1 MKYYEDKLNML
12 KGGIPQQMQNGGE
25 VSQDYYNP
33 FDEGIAK
40 AITNS
45 RANMGMTQDQEHA
58 ALRASML
65 AMADNLRQN
74 PLQRKGSIIDNFR
87 TGINALSPAIAT
99 YDQTEN
105 VSLAQNNALAQQIL
119 AHKEHEEQA
128 KAQEEERLWHRQHA
142 ENQLAEN
149 KRQHSETNAYQKELL
164 DYKTKKNQQNSY
176 LDQIAPIIRT
186 DSAFDKTGKEAK
198 AAADFYSEVQDV
210 KHRYESLKTAMQEA
224 GIDTT
229 NPLAFKAA
237 IRNASSVLSSFT
249 KDPKLRAV
257 ATKYADVQ
265 ASNKRAMQTAEKA
278 LKDGALTNFTVKYG
292 DQNDLFP
299 NFNEASDIFETK
311 LDHMLH
317 DAGSG
322 YDASELSM
330 QLGRHIN
337 KKNYPEIKRWMSEQQ
352 QASAAY
358 QNSAA
363 ADITKPPVLMQDSS
377 GNRFSIPVDEE
388 SDAEN
393 DGLIRIN

>member
-1 MKYYEDKLNML
+1 MKNPYFEGVGLARQSIKPTDE
-12 KGGIPQQMQNGGE
+12 QQYDSMNKALLQLASSIGKRPMQNRSGFLNNI
-25 VSQDYYNP
+25 SQFAPDFADANLAYQANQQQV
-33 FDEGIAK
+33 EASNAK
-40 AITNS
+40 TLQEQINHEMKV
-45 RANMGMTQDQEHA
+45 RKYMMDQEQA
-58 ALRASML
+58 RS
-65 AMADNLRQN
+65 
-74 PLQRKGSIIDNFR
+74 
-87 TGINALSPAIAT
+87 
-99 YDQTEN
+99 
-105 VSLAQNNALAQQIL
+105 AQ
-119 AHKEHEEQA
+119 
-128 KAQEEERLWHRQHA
+128 EERLWHRQHA
-142 ENQLAEN
+142 ENQLAES
-149 KRQHSETNAYQKELL
+149 KRQHSNTNAYQKALL

-176 LDQIAPIIRT
+176 LDQIAPMIRT

-210 KHRYESLKTAMQEA
+210 KARYESLKTAMQEA

-229 NPLAFKAA
+229 NPLAFKKA
-237 IRNASSVLSSFT
+237 IREASSVLSSFT

-337 KKNYPEIKRWMSEQQ
+337 KKNYPEIKRWMTEQQ
-352 QASAAY
+352 QAFVQE

-363 ADITKPPVLMQDSS
+363 DIAKPLPVTTLPMQTMPTEQAGNIGALDNRVLMYDPET
-377 GNRFSIPVDEE
+377 GEKDYIPAQHLNE
-388 SDAEN
+388 AIK
-393 DGLIRIN
+393 DGLLVVE

>member
-1 MKYYEDKLNML
+1 M
-12 KGGIPQQMQNGGE
+12 
-25 VSQDYYNP
+25 
-33 FDEGIAK
+33 
-40 AITNS
+40 
-45 RANMGMTQDQEHA
+45 
-58 ALRASML
+58 
-65 AMADNLRQN
+65 
-74 PLQRKGSIIDNFR
+74 
-87 TGINALSPAIAT
+87 
-99 YDQTEN
+99 
-105 VSLAQNNALAQQIL
+105 
-119 AHKEHEEQA
+119 
-128 KAQEEERLWHRQHA
+128 
-142 ENQLAEN
+142 
-149 KRQHSETNAYQKELL
+149 
-164 DYKTKKNQQNSY
+164 
-176 LDQIAPIIRT
+176 IRT

-210 KHRYESLKTAMQEA
+210 KSRYESLKTAMQEA

-229 NPLAFKAA
+229 NPLAFKKA
-237 IRNASSVLSSFT
+237 IREASSVLSSFT

-352 QASAAY
+352 QASVQNQNKAAY
-358 QNSAA
+358 MPSQVIEGNNSY
-363 ADITKPPVLMQDSS
+363 
-377 GNRFSIPVDEE
+377 PVDDIESYFTPYKEE
-388 SDAEN
+388 
-393 DGLIRIN
+393 

>member
-40 AITNS
+40 AITSS

-58 ALRASML
+58 ALRNSML
-65 AMADNLRQN
+65 AMANSLRQN
-74 PLQRKGSIIDNFR
+74 PLQRKGSVIDNFR
-87 TGINALSPAIAT
+87 TGINALAPAIAT

-105 VSLAQNNALAQQIL
+105 ASLAQNNALAQQIL
-119 AHKEHEEQA
+119 AHKERQEQVT
-128 KAQEEERLWHRQHA
+128 AQEEERLWHRQHA

-149 KRQHSETNAYQKELL
+149 KRHHNLL
-164 DYKTKKNQQNSY
+164 ERFKKNKNQQNSY

-210 KHRYESLKTAMQEA
+210 KARYESLKTAMQAA

-229 NPLAFKAA
+229 NPLAFKKA
-237 IRNASSVLSSFT
+237 IREASSVLSSFT

-337 KKNYPEIKRWMSEQQ
+337 KKNYPEIKRWMSEQK
-352 QASAAY
+352 QASVQNQNKAAY
-358 QNSAA
+358 IPSQVIEGNNSY
-363 ADITKPPVLMQDSS
+363 
-377 GNRFSIPVDEE
+377 PVDDIESYFTPYKEE
-388 SDAEN
+388 
-393 DGLIRIN
+393 